1 MRSSCA
7 LQEFEF
13 YPEVFATKTVF
24 ILKIYLKAAQGYSVP
39 GTLFQQ
45 I

>member
-7 LQEFEF
+7 SQEFEY
-13 YPEVFATKTVF
+13 YPEVVATKTVF
-24 ILKIYLKAAQGYSVP
+24 ILKIDLKATQCYSVP

>member
-7 LQEFEF
+7 PQEFEY
-13 YPEVFATKTVF
+13 YPEVIATKTVF
-24 ILKIYLKAAQGYSVP
+24 ILKLYLKAAQCYSVP

>member
-1 MRSSCA
+1 MRSSNA
-7 LQEFEF
+7 PQEFEY
-13 YPEVFATKTVF
+13 YPEVIATKRVF
-24 ILKIYLKAAQGYSVP
+24 MLKIYLKAAQCYSVP

>member
-7 LQEFEF
+7 SQEFEY
-13 YPEVFATKTVF
+13 YPEVVATKAVF
-24 ILKIYLKAAQGYSVP
+24 ILKIYLKATQCYSVP